1 MDTRRAVRFADGIH
15 DGWHW
20 LDVYHHGREL
30 DRGCDGMGMLDNFY
44 LTRYTNVFNYSH
56 NGS

>member
-1 MDTRRAVRFADGIH
+1 MDTRRNVLCGH
-15 DGWHW
+15 GVHNGWHW